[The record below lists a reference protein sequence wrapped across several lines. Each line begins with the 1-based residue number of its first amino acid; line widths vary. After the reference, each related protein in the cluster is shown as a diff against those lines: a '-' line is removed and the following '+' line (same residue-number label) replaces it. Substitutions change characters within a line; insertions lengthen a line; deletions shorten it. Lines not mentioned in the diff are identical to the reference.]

1 MKRARTRFGGEAIA
15 RDRQKLAK
23 RCLVGPQSP
32 AALPTRGAEGRPVAS
47 RKRR

>member
-1 MKRARTRFGGEAIA
+1 MP
-15 RDRQKLAK
+15 
-23 RCLVGPQSP
+23 VGPQSP

>member
-1 MKRARTRFGGEAIA
+1 MPVR
-15 RDRQKLAK
+15 
-23 RCLVGPQSP
+23 PQSP